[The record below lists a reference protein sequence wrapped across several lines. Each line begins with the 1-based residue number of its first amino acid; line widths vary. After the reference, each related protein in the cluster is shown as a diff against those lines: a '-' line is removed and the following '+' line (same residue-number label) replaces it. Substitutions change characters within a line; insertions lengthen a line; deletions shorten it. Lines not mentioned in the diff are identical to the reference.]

1 MRNPKEDRRVRRTQK
16 LLKESLVQLMSE
28 KAFKDITIKDITE
41 RADLNRGTFYLH
53 YSDTYDL
60 LTAMENGVLEDF
72 QEMITAYMPSRPGN
86 GLMPVLLPIVHYI
99 VENEQICKNLF
110 ENNVSNEFVT
120 KFKEL
125 IRKNGGALIERLC
138 IPPVRRPIP
147 NTFLNLSPMAL
158 SGSLKN
164 GWTTECPR
172 PRRRSPVCPATPS
185 FPWPGPF
192 LRHDPSGPLRV
203 LCIPSFWPPRALPGV
218 SGFFWKFPR
227 DFFIFLLIFLLVYII
242 INI

>member
-125 IRKNGGALIERLC
+125 IRKNGGALIERLYPAC
-138 IPPVRRPIP
+138 QTADSEYFFEFITYGLI
-147 NTFLNLSPMAL
+147 
-158 SGSLKN
+158 GIIKN

-172 PRRRSPVCPATPS
+172 PRRRSPHVQRRRP
-185 FPWPGPF
+185 FPGPVLF
-192 LRHDPSGPLRV
+192 CGMIFPGRSVSCAFPLSGRPVPSREFPVFSGN
-203 LCIPSFWPPRALPGV
+203 FPG
-218 SGFFWKFPR
+218 
-227 DFFIFLLIFLLVYII
+227 IFLFSS
-242 INI
+242 

>member
-125 IRKNGGALIERLC
+125 IRKNGGALIERLYPAC
-138 IPPVRRPIP
+138 QTAGQRNAPDRGGDRPYVQRRRPFPGPVLFCGMILP
-147 NTFLNLSPMAL
+147 GRSVSCAFPL
-158 SGSLKN
+158 SG
-164 GWTTECPR
+164 R
-172 PRRRSPVCPATPS
+172 PVPSREFPVFS
-185 FPWPGPF
+185 GNFPG
-192 LRHDPSGPLRV
+192 
-203 LCIPSFWPPRALPGV
+203 
-218 SGFFWKFPR
+218 
-227 DFFIFLLIFLLVYII
+227 IFLFSS
-242 INI
+242 

>member
-28 KAFKDITIKDITE
+28 KA
-41 RADLNRGTFYLH
+41 LNRGTFYLH

-125 IRKNGGALIERLC
+125 IRKNGGALIERLYPAC
-138 IPPVRRPIP
+138 QTADSEYFFEFITYGLIGIIKKWLDNGMPQTEEEIARMSSDAV
-147 NTFLNLSPMAL
+147 LSLA
-158 SGSLKN
+158 
-164 GWTTECPR
+164 
-172 PRRRSPVCPATPS
+172 RS
-185 FPWPGPF
+185 
-192 LRHDPSGPLRV
+192 
-203 LCIPSFWPPRALPGV
+203 
-218 SGFFWKFPR
+218 FFAA
-227 DFFIFLLIFLLVYII
+227 
-242 INI
+242 

>member
-125 IRKNGGALIERLC
+125 IRKNGGALIERLYPAC
-138 IPPVRRPIP
+138 QTADSEYFFEFITYGLIGIIKKWLDNGMPQTEEEIARMSSDAV
-147 NTFLNLSPMAL
+147 LSLA
-158 SGSLKN
+158 
-164 GWTTECPR
+164 
-172 PRRRSPVCPATPS
+172 RS
-185 FPWPGPF
+185 F
-192 LRHDPSGPLRV
+192 LRHDLSGPLRV

>member
-72 QEMITAYMPSRPGN
+72 QEMITACLPARPGN
-86 GLMPVLLPIVHYI
+86 SLMPVLLPIVHYI

-110 ENNVSNEFVT
+110 ENNVSNEFVK

-125 IRKNGGALIERLC
+125 IRKSGGALIELLYPACQTSEPEYFFEFITYGLIGIIKKWLDNGMLQTEEEIARMSSDA
-138 IPPVRRPIP
+138 V
-147 NTFLNLSPMAL
+147 LSLA
-158 SGSLKN
+158 
-164 GWTTECPR
+164 
-172 PRRRSPVCPATPS
+172 RS
-185 FPWPGPF
+185 
-192 LRHDPSGPLRV
+192 
-203 LCIPSFWPPRALPGV
+203 
-218 SGFFWKFPR
+218 FFTA
-227 DFFIFLLIFLLVYII
+227 
-242 INI
+242 

>member
-125 IRKNGGALIERLC
+125 IRKNGGALIERLYPAC
-138 IPPVRRPIP
+138 Q
-147 NTFLNLSPMAL
+147 TADSL

-172 PRRRSPVCPATPS
+172 PRRRSPACPATPS

-192 LRHDPSGPLRV
+192 LRHDLSGPLRV

>member
-1 MRNPKEDRRVRRTQK
+1 
-16 LLKESLVQLMSE
+16 MSE

-125 IRKNGGALIERLC
+125 IRKNGGALIERLYPAC
-138 IPPVRRPIP
+138 QTADSEYFFEFITYGLIGIIKKWLDNGMPQTEEEIARMSSDAV
-147 NTFLNLSPMAL
+147 LSLARSLFCGMIFPGRSVSCAFPL
-158 SGSLKN
+158 SG
-164 GWTTECPR
+164 R
-172 PRRRSPVCPATPS
+172 PVPSREFPVFS
-185 FPWPGPF
+185 GNFPG
-192 LRHDPSGPLRV
+192 
-203 LCIPSFWPPRALPGV
+203 
-218 SGFFWKFPR
+218 
-227 DFFIFLLIFLLVYII
+227 IFLFSS
-242 INI
+242 

>member
-16 LLKESLVQLMSE
+16 LLKESLVQIMSE

-125 IRKNGGALIERLC
+125 IRKNGGALIERLYPAC
-138 IPPVRRPIP
+138 QTADSEYFFEFITYGLIGIIKKWLDNGMPQTEEEIARMSSDAV
-147 NTFLNLSPMAL
+147 LSLA
-158 SGSLKN
+158 
-164 GWTTECPR
+164 
-172 PRRRSPVCPATPS
+172 
-185 FPWPGPF
+185 GPF

>member
-1 MRNPKEDRRVRRTQK
+1 
-16 LLKESLVQLMSE
+16 
-28 KAFKDITIKDITE
+28 
-41 RADLNRGTFYLH
+41 
-53 YSDTYDL
+53 
-60 LTAMENGVLEDF
+60 MENGVLEDF

-125 IRKNGGALIERLC
+125 IRKNGGALIERLYPAC
-138 IPPVRRPIP
+138 Q
-147 NTFLNLSPMAL
+147 TADSEYFLNLSPMAL

-172 PRRRSPVCPATPS
+172 PRRRSPACPATPS

-192 LRHDPSGPLRV
+192 LRHDLSGPLRV
-203 LCIPSFWPPRALPGV
+203 LCIPSFWPPGAPPG
-218 SGFFWKFPR
+218 SFRFFLEISPGFFYFPL
-227 DFFIFLLIFLLVYII
+227 DFLLVYII

>member
-1 MRNPKEDRRVRRTQK
+1 
-16 LLKESLVQLMSE
+16 
-28 KAFKDITIKDITE
+28 
-41 RADLNRGTFYLH
+41 
-53 YSDTYDL
+53 
-60 LTAMENGVLEDF
+60 
-72 QEMITAYMPSRPGN
+72 MITAYMPSRPGN

-125 IRKNGGALIERLC
+125 IRKTAARSSSGC

-172 PRRRSPVCPATPS
+172 PRRRDRPHVQRRRP
-185 FPWPGPF
+185 FPGPVLF
-192 LRHDPSGPLRV
+192 CGMIFPGRSVSCAFPLSGR
-203 LCIPSFWPPRALPGV
+203 PRALREFPVFSGNFPG
-218 SGFFWKFPR
+218 
-227 DFFIFLLIFLLVYII
+227 FFIFLLIFLLVYII

>member
-1 MRNPKEDRRVRRTQK
+1 MRNPKEDRRVRRTQNI
-16 LLKESLVQLMSE
+16 LKESLVQLMSE

-125 IRKNGGALIERLC
+125 IRKNGGALIERLYPAC
-138 IPPVRRPIP
+138 QTADSEYFFEFITYGLIGIIKKW
-147 NTFLNLSPMAL
+147 LD
-158 SGSLKN
+158 N
-164 GWTTECPR
+164 GMPQTEE
-172 PRRRSPVCPATPS
+172 RSPACPATPS

-192 LRHDPSGPLRV
+192 LRHDLSGPLRV
-203 LCIPSFWPPRALPGV
+203 LCIPSFWPPVPSREFPVFSGNFPG
-218 SGFFWKFPR
+218 
-227 DFFIFLLIFLLVYII
+227 IFLFSS
-242 INI
+242 